1 MVSNYLIILKFKT
14 HLGQAAQTA
23 FQSEHQYVR
32 LDGSLLTL
40 PFGWDL
46 CSISHYIV
54 RSGVLDRFTIIRSSL
69 LCSSKLQLH
78 LL

>member
-1 MVSNYLIILKFKT
+1 MVSNYLIILKFKA
-14 HLGQAAQTA
+14 HLSQLTQTA
-23 FQSEHQYVR
+23 FHSEHQYVR

-54 RSGVLDRFTIIRSSL
+54 RSGALDRFTIIRSSL
-69 LCSSKLQLH
+69 LGSSKLQLH